1 MGHGALRPGV
11 SGRISGG
18 IRCADLR
25 CAGFRCD
32 RDLRSARGP
41 LAVRVSGPAGSL
53 PCREEWFGC
62 SGIRNS
68 KFQRRHPASRNPA
81 CQQFGIPNSII
92 GFTGGASETIR
103 SVSGQAGAQPDRVAP
118 PRPWNGAVGICGGRG
133 RLARKGYL
141 PAYLAAFPRGRCPAM
156 LRPEARSGAGV
167 GDGARQGG
175 AIRPRVLC
183 RPGRFPARPC
193 ARNPACGGSAADGRR
208 EVHPLQETSPPQ
220 GLDAAKIVI
229 QPSCRTHNRHPVQN
243 GCRSRP
249 SGGT

>member
-1 MGHGALRPGV
+1 MGPRSPQAGYLGPDIRRRPLC
-11 SGRISGG
+11 RLPI
-18 IRCADLR
+18 C
-25 CAGFRCD
+25 
-32 RDLRSARGP
+32 RGP
-41 LAVRVSGPAGSL
+41 LAVPFSGPAGSL

-68 KFQRRHPASRNPA
+68 KFQRRHPARGKPA

-118 PRPWNGAVGICGGRG
+118 PRPWNV
-133 RLARKGYL
+133 RKGYL

-156 LRPEARSGAGV
+156 LRPEARSDAGV
-167 GDGARQGG
+167 RDGARQGG

-183 RPGRFPARPC
+183 RPAAVRPGFRLARVLVGTALRTVAARWIPYRKLRRLKVLTRLRLSSSLHAGRITDIRS
-193 ARNPACGGSAADGRR
+193 R
-208 EVHPLQETSPPQ
+208 
-220 GLDAAKIVI
+220 
-229 QPSCRTHNRHPVQN
+229 N
-243 GCRSRP
+243 GCTSRP